1 MFAKIVLDGQIID
14 AVAELRCCK
23 FNKRSGLVLRCDKGD
38 KPSGI
43 ISERTGE
50 IYQVDGWPIFP
61 EGAAHSGVVEI
72 QYIDE
77 EEYKAL
83 VEALKV
89 SGPVAQPEPD
99 SEIPPDATVEFVREA
114 IIAKMSAACNVAI
127 TSGVDVVL
135 SDGTASH
142 FSLKLE
148 DQMNLMSLSA
158 LLTTGAVAV
167 PYHADGEECRYY
179 SAADFQLIATTA
191 TTWKIYHESY
201 FNSLRAFIRSMES
214 TADILGVEYGIP
226 IPEQYQTVV
235 LRQMVAQMA
244 TQTEGA

>member
-14 AVAELRCCK
+14 AVKELRCCRYD
-23 FNKRSGLVLRCDKGD
+23 KRSGRVLRCGTEE

-43 ISERTGE
+43 LSERTGE

-61 EGAAHSGVVEI
+61 DSVKPAGTVEI
-72 QYIDE
+72 SYIDE
-77 EEYKAL
+77 EEYTTLKKAL
-83 VEALKV
+83 DI
-89 SGPVAQPEPD
+89 SGPVVKPEEDP
-99 SEIPPDATVEFVREA
+99 EIPADATIEFVREA
-114 IIAKMSAACNVAI
+114 IIKKMSAACNAVI
-127 TSGVDVVL
+127 TNGVDVVFP
-135 SDGTASH
+135 DGTISH

-158 LLTTGAVAV
+158 LLTTGAEAV

-179 SAADFQLIATTA
+179 SAADFQMIATTA

-201 FNSLRAFIRSMES
+201 FNSLRSYIRSMES
-214 TADILGVEYGIP
+214 TSDILEVEYGIP

-235 LRQMVAQMA
+235 LQQMYAQMA
-244 TQTEGA
+244 AQAGGA